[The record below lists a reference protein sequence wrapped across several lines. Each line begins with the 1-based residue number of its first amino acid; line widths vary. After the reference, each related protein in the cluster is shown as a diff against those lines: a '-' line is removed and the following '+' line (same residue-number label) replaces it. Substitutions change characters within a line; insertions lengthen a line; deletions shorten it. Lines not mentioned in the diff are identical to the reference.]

1 MSKINLDTSI
11 GPISSISDVS
21 KATEI
26 QETQATQATQAT
38 QGIEQTN
45 KIDGVQQ
52 MQDLQEIQATKA
64 LETWDAL
71 SIQAQN
77 QVMSEQEIFET
88 AALEIMKKEFHL
100 SDEMLRKIAPQVGAL
115 IANDPILNQAVLS
128 LIAQK

>member
-1 MSKINLDTSI
+1 MSKINLETGI

-21 KATEI
+21 KATEV
-26 QETQATQATQAT
+26 QETQEAQATKALEQA
-38 QGIEQTN
+38 N
-45 KIDGVQQ
+45 KIDGLQQ
-52 MQDLQEIQATKA
+52 TQNLQESQATKA
-64 LETWDAL
+64 LETWDHL
-71 SIQAQN
+71 SVQAQN